1 MSMTER
7 GLFVTFEGGEGSG
20 KSTQMRLLAA
30 RLRALG
36 RSVVETVEPGGTRIG
51 SAIRAILL
59 DSANRELSATAE
71 LLLYFASRNQNVEE
85 LIVPALARGAIV
97 LSDRFTDSSTA
108 YQGFARG
115 LGRDTVLDLDR
126 ISCRGLVPDLT
137 LLVDIGVEQGLER
150 VRGRNLG
157 EKESRMDA
165 QSLEFHRKV
174 RQAYLEMAAREP
186 LRFRVI
192 NGSGGV
198 DEVASAVWQAVCPL
212 IGNSDV

>member
-1 MSMTER
+1 MSTIER

-20 KSTQMRLLAA
+20 KSTQMR
-30 RLRALG
+30 RLGVKLRELG
-36 RSVVETVEPGGTRIG
+36 RDVVETVEPGGTRIG
-51 SAIRAILL
+51 TAIRAILL

-85 LIVPALARGAIV
+85 LILPALGRGAIV

-108 YQGFARG
+108 YQGHARG
-115 LGRDTVLDLDR
+115 LGSGTVLDLDR

-137 LLVDIGVEQGLER
+137 LLVDIDVEQGLKR
-150 VRGRNLG
+150 VRDRNLG

-186 LRFRVI
+186 LRFRI
-192 NGSGGV
+192 IDGGGTV
-198 DEVASAVWQAVCPL
+198 EEVAAAVWQAVCPL
-212 IGNSDV
+212 LGNSHV

>member
-1 MSMTER
+1 MSTTER
-7 GLFVTFEGGEGSG
+7 GRFVTFEGGEGSG

-59 DSANRELSATAE
+59 DSANRELSATSE

-85 LIVPALARGAIV
+85 LILPALERGAIV

-108 YQGFARG
+108 YQGYARG
-115 LGRDTVLDLDR
+115 LGRATVLDLDR

-150 VRGRNLG
+150 VRARNLG
-157 EKESRMDA
+157 DKESRLDA
-165 QSLEFHRKV
+165 ESLEFHRKV

-186 LRFRVI
+186 LRFRVVD
-192 NGSGGV
+192 GGGTV
-198 DEVASAVWQAVCPL
+198 DEVSAAVWRAVCPL
-212 IGNSDV
+212 IGNPDV